1 MARPGNRRGGPF
13 VTSSGY
19 VNCFTSE
26 NRDRLRVLPADG
38 RQRCDYQPIRY
49 KTTEQVPGWQL
60 FEPCCCRCLS
70 WSRFQ
75 ARSSAIS
82 NGRPMRRGRNLS
94 TPVTHRRRM
103 RSITRTSR
111 LRSRPS
117 TALRSARGEHEREGL
132 AGYSETV
139 CTTLLTGRELAT
151 GSFIS
156 LTSISSYSGKVSSGV
171 LAFICT
177 TL

>member
-1 MARPGNRRGGPF
+1 MARPGNRRVEPS

-26 NRDRLRVLPADG
+26 NRDRLTMLPADG
-38 RQRCDYQPIRY
+38 RQPCDYQPIRY
-49 KTTEQVPGWQL
+49 RTTERMPGWLL
-60 FEPCCCRCLS
+60 FELCCCRCLS

-75 ARSSAIS
+75 ARSLAIS
-82 NGRPMRRGRNLS
+82 NGHPMRPGRNSS

-103 RSITRTSR
+103 RSITRKP
-111 LRSRPS
+111 LHRSRPS
-117 TALRSARGEHEREGL
+117 TALRSAHGEREREGL

-151 GSFIS
+151 GSFMS
-156 LTSISSYSGKVSSGV
+156 LTSISSYSGNVSSGV